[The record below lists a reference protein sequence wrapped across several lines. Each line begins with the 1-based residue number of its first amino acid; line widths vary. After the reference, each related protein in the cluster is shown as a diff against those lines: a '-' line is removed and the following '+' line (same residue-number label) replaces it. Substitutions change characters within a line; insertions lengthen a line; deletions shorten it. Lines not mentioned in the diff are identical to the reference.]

1 MLTELKKH
9 PLHFVVLA
17 LLMFAHMIVFFML
30 PHLVAFRHLIVISAV
45 FWYLVWATVHHYLL
59 DDLNLNLI
67 LEYILI
73 GGICVTLVWSLY

>member
-1 MLTELKKH
+1 MIAELKKH

-17 LLMFAHMIVFFML
+17 LLMLVHGLAFVIV
-30 PHLVAFRHLIVISAV
+30 PHLTAFRHLIVVSAV
-45 FWYLVWATVHHYLL
+45 FWYLVWASVHHYLL

-73 GGICVTLVWSLY
+73 GGLCITLVWSLY